1 MTSSSRLYGIL
12 SPVKS
17 KETGR
22 LFLAS
27 GFFLGLAP
35 IVPGSFGA
43 LPGLAWILLAVWLGF
58 SPMATRL
65 WCLWGAVVFSAM
77 HYWLTPWAQKRW
89 NDPDPKHFVL
99 DEVVGALCV
108 PVFWLLPP
116 EPPLPV
122 WQLAIAG
129 FLIFRILDAIKLPVA
144 RYIDRNIHTAS
155 GVLFDDVVSAAYTAA
170 IVSLYAWFAVPANAS
185 GGHGASADRPGVTY
199 RRALERVASMDPLQA
214 ASVPDSKAI
223 SLVYEPL
230 LEVEY
235 GKYPYRLKPCL
246 CDMPD
251 ISDDG
256 RVYTYRIR
264 EGSRFQDDPCFPDGK
279 GRPVTA
285 QDVRYS
291 LARLADKSNAS
302 SGMWTMDPVASVDPL
317 DERTVRITLKRPL
330 HVFPWLTALAYW
342 SAVPREAVETYGAA
356 FNEHAVGSGPYRL
369 AEWWRNHRMVF
380 TRDASWPWWREI
392 ATTPCDTLEFLVVD
406 DASTQWLMFLSGELD
421 FLGEVSRDN
430 WDAIVE
436 PDGRLSPELE
446 KRGMHLFGTSIMQVS
461 YIGINMRDPLLGKNR
476 KLRQALNCAFDFAVW
491 RRFLNNRV
499 EACDGPVPP
508 GVDGRL
514 ETPFA
519 YSFDLEKAR
528 RLMSE
533 AGFQDG
539 IDPKTEKR
547 LAIPLAIGHATQS
560 AREQAELLQS
570 FYAKIGIRLEP
581 QFMTWAAYMKAVS
594 DGNVSLFLLG
604 WIGDYPDAENFLQLF
619 HSKNVSPGANHSNYV
634 NPEFDRIYD
643 AAMSAKTAGE
653 RNAFWR
659 KAQEIVRE
667 DCPWIFLN
675 FPKAYSLAW
684 DRVRNYV
691 PSDFTYGIEKHL
703 WIKR

>member
-1 MTSSSRLYGIL
+1 MKDR
-12 SPVKS
+12 
-17 KETGR
+17 GR

-43 LPGLAWILLAVWLGF
+43 LPGLAWILLAAFFGWGDI
-58 SPMATRL
+58 ATRL
-65 WCLWGAVVFSAM
+65 WCLAGAVIFSAV

-89 NDPDPKHFVL
+89 GDPDPKHFVL

-108 PVFWLLPP
+108 PVFWWLPAN
-116 EPPLPV
+116 PPLPV
-122 WQLAIAG
+122 WQLAVVG
-129 FLIFRILDAIKLPVA
+129 FLLFRILDAIKLPGA

-170 IVSLYAWFAVPANAS
+170 IVSLCAWFLPYNAA
-185 GGHGASADRPGVTY
+185 GHEPRATDRETRTIY

-230 LEVEY
+230 LEVDY
-235 GKYPYRLKPCL
+235 VARPYKLKPCL
-246 CDMPD
+246 CDLPEV
-251 ISDDG
+251 SGDG
-256 RVYTYRIR
+256 LVYVYRIR
-264 EGSRFQDDPCFPDGK
+264 AGARFQDDPCFPEGK

-285 QDVRYS
+285 DDVKFS

-302 SGMWTMDPVASVDPL
+302 SGMWTMDPVAQVEAVDA
-317 DERTVRITLKRPL
+317 RTVRVTLKKPL
-330 HVFPWLTALAYW
+330 HVFPWLTAMAYW
-342 SAVPREAVETYGAA
+342 AAVPREAVEKYGEK

-380 TRDASWPWWREI
+380 SRDPAWPGWKEI
-392 ATTPCDTLEFLVVD
+392 KTTPCDTLEFLVVD
-406 DASTQWLMFLSGELD
+406 DASTQWLMFLAGELD

-436 PDGRLSPELE
+436 PDGTLSEELQA
-446 KRGMHLFGTSIMQVS
+446 RGMTLFGSPIMQVS
-461 YIGINMRDPLLGKNR
+461 YIGINMRDELLGKNK
-476 KLRQALNCAFDFAVW
+476 KLRQALNCAFDFPVW

-508 GVDGRL
+508 GVNGRL
-514 ETPFA
+514 ETPFPYA
-519 YSFDLEKAR
+519 FNLEKAK
-528 RLMSE
+528 RLMAE
-533 AGFQDG
+533 AGFPDG
-539 IDPKTEKR
+539 IDPKTKKR
-547 LAIPLAIGHATQS
+547 VTIQLAIGHATQS

-570 FYAKIGIRLEP
+570 FYEKIGVRLEP
-581 QFMTWAAYMKAVS
+581 QFMTWAAYLKAVS
-594 DGNVSLFLLG
+594 DGHVSLFMLG
-604 WIGDYPDAENFLQLF
+604 WVGDYPDAENFLQLF

-634 NPEFDRIYD
+634 NPEFDRLYD
-643 AAMSAKTAGE
+643 AAMAAKTPAE
-653 RNAFWR
+653 RDAFWK

-675 FPKAYSLAW
+675 FPKAHALAW
-684 DRVRNYV
+684 NRLKNYV
-691 PSDFTYGIEKHL
+691 PTDFPYGTEKYL
-703 WIKR
+703 WLER

>member
-1 MTSSSRLYGIL
+1 MKDR
-12 SPVKS
+12 
-17 KETGR
+17 GR

-43 LPGLAWILLAVWLGF
+43 LPGLAWILLAACFGWGDI
-58 SPMATRL
+58 ATRL
-65 WCLWGAVVFSAM
+65 WCLAGAVIFSAV

-89 NDPDPKHFVL
+89 GDPDPKHFVL

-108 PVFWLLPP
+108 PVFWWLPAN
-116 EPPLPV
+116 PPLPV
-122 WQLAIAG
+122 WQLAVAG
-129 FLIFRILDAIKLPVA
+129 FLLFRILDAIKLPGA

-170 IVSLYAWFAVPANAS
+170 IVSLCAWFLPYNAA
-185 GGHGASADRPGVTY
+185 GHEPRATDRETRAIY

-230 LEVEY
+230 LEVDY
-235 GKYPYRLKPCL
+235 VARPYKLKPCL
-246 CDMPD
+246 CDLPEV
-251 ISDDG
+251 SGDG
-256 RVYTYRIR
+256 LVYVYRIR
-264 EGSRFQDDPCFPDGK
+264 AGARFQDDPCFPEGK

-285 QDVRYS
+285 EDVKFS

-302 SGMWTMDPVASVDPL
+302 SGMWTMDPVAQVEAL
-317 DERTVRITLKRPL
+317 DARTVRVTLKKPL
-330 HVFPWLTALAYW
+330 HVFPWLTAMAYW
-342 SAVPREAVETYGAA
+342 AAVPREAVERYGEK

-380 TRDASWPWWREI
+380 SRDPAWPGWKEI
-392 ATTPCDTLEFLVVD
+392 KTTPCDTLEFLVVD
-406 DASTQWLMFLSGELD
+406 DASTQWLMFLAGELD

-436 PDGRLSPELE
+436 PDGTLSDELQA
-446 KRGMHLFGTSIMQVS
+446 RGMTLFGSPIMQVS
-461 YIGINMRDPLLGKNR
+461 YIGINMRDELLGKNK
-476 KLRQALNCAFDFAVW
+476 KLRQALNCAFDFPVW

-508 GVDGRL
+508 GVNGRL
-514 ETPFA
+514 ETPFPYA
-519 YSFDLEKAR
+519 FNLEKAK
-528 RLMSE
+528 RLMAE
-533 AGFQDG
+533 AGFPDG
-539 IDPKTEKR
+539 IDPKTKKR
-547 LAIPLAIGHATQS
+547 VTIQLAIGHATQS

-570 FYAKIGIRLEP
+570 FYEKIGVRLEP
-581 QFMTWAAYMKAVS
+581 QFMTWAAYLKAVS
-594 DGNVSLFLLG
+594 DGHVSLFMLG
-604 WIGDYPDAENFLQLF
+604 WVGDYPDAENFLQLF

-634 NPEFDRIYD
+634 NPEFDRLYD
-643 AAMSAKTAGE
+643 AAMAAKTPAE
-653 RNAFWR
+653 RDAFWK

-675 FPKAYSLAW
+675 FPKAHALAW
-684 DRVRNYV
+684 NRLKNYV
-691 PSDFTYGIEKHL
+691 PTDFPYGTEKYL
-703 WIKR
+703 WLCGK

>member
-1 MTSSSRLYGIL
+1 MKDR
-12 SPVKS
+12 
-17 KETGR
+17 GR

-43 LPGLAWILLAVWLGF
+43 LPGLAWILLAACFGWGDI
-58 SPMATRL
+58 ATRL
-65 WCLWGAVVFSAM
+65 WCLAGAVIFSAV

-89 NDPDPKHFVL
+89 GDPDPKHFVL

-108 PVFWLLPP
+108 PVFWWLPAN
-116 EPPLPV
+116 PPLPV
-122 WQLAIAG
+122 WQLAVAG
-129 FLIFRILDAIKLPVA
+129 FLLFRILDAIKLPGA

-170 IVSLYAWFAVPANAS
+170 IVSLCAWFLPYNAA
-185 GGHGASADRPGVTY
+185 GHEPRATGRETRTIY

-230 LEVEY
+230 LEVDY
-235 GKYPYRLKPCL
+235 VARPYKLKPCL
-246 CDMPD
+246 CDLPEV
-251 ISDDG
+251 SGDG
-256 RVYTYRIR
+256 LVYVYRIR
-264 EGSRFQDDPCFPDGK
+264 AGARFQDDPCFPEGK

-285 QDVRYS
+285 EDVKFS

-302 SGMWTMDPVASVDPL
+302 SGMWTMDPVAQVEAVDA
-317 DERTVRITLKRPL
+317 RTVRVTLKKPL
-330 HVFPWLTALAYW
+330 HVFPWLTAMAYW
-342 SAVPREAVETYGAA
+342 AAVPREAVERYGEK

-380 TRDASWPWWREI
+380 SRDPAWPGWKEI
-392 ATTPCDTLEFLVVD
+392 KTTPCDTLEFLVVD
-406 DASTQWLMFLSGELD
+406 DASTQWLMFLAGELD

-436 PDGRLSPELE
+436 PDGTLSEELQA
-446 KRGMHLFGTSIMQVS
+446 RGMTLFGSPIMQVS
-461 YIGINMRDPLLGKNR
+461 YIGINMRDELLGKNK
-476 KLRQALNCAFDFAVW
+476 KLRQALNCAFDFPVW

-508 GVDGRL
+508 GVNGRL
-514 ETPFA
+514 ETPFPYA
-519 YSFDLEKAR
+519 FNLEKAK
-528 RLMSE
+528 RLMAE
-533 AGFQDG
+533 AGFPDG
-539 IDPKTEKR
+539 IDPKTKKR
-547 LAIPLAIGHATQS
+547 VTIQLAIGHATQS

-570 FYAKIGIRLEP
+570 FYEKIGVRLEP
-581 QFMTWAAYMKAVS
+581 QFMTWAAYLKAVS
-594 DGNVSLFLLG
+594 DGHVSLFMLG
-604 WIGDYPDAENFLQLF
+604 WVGDYPDAENFLQLF

-634 NPEFDRIYD
+634 NPEFDRLYD
-643 AAMSAKTAGE
+643 AAMAAKTPAE
-653 RNAFWR
+653 RDAFWK

-675 FPKAYSLAW
+675 FPKAHALAW
-684 DRVRNYV
+684 NRLKNYI
-691 PSDFTYGIEKHL
+691 PTDFPYGTEKYL
-703 WIKR
+703 WLER

>member
-1 MTSSSRLYGIL
+1 MKDR
-12 SPVKS
+12 
-17 KETGR
+17 GR

-43 LPGLAWILLAVWLGF
+43 LPGLAWILLAACFGWGDI
-58 SPMATRL
+58 ATRL
-65 WCLWGAVVFSAM
+65 WCLAGAVIFSAV

-89 NDPDPKHFVL
+89 GDPDPKHFVL

-108 PVFWLLPP
+108 PVFWWLPAN
-116 EPPLPV
+116 PPLPV
-122 WQLAIAG
+122 WQLAVAG
-129 FLIFRILDAIKLPVA
+129 FLLFRILDAIKLPGA

-170 IVSLYAWFAVPANAS
+170 IVSLCAWFLPYNAA
-185 GGHGASADRPGVTY
+185 GHEPRATGRETRTIY

-230 LEVEY
+230 LEVDY
-235 GKYPYRLKPCL
+235 VARPYKLKPCL
-246 CDMPD
+246 CDLPEV
-251 ISDDG
+251 SGDG
-256 RVYTYRIR
+256 LVYVYRIR
-264 EGSRFQDDPCFPDGK
+264 AGARFQDDPCFPEGK

-285 QDVRYS
+285 EDVKFS

-302 SGMWTMDPVASVDPL
+302 SGMWTMDPVAQVEAVDA
-317 DERTVRITLKRPL
+317 RTVRVTLKKPL
-330 HVFPWLTALAYW
+330 HVFPWLTAMAYW
-342 SAVPREAVETYGAA
+342 AAVPREAVERYGEK

-380 TRDASWPWWREI
+380 SRDPAWPGWKEI
-392 ATTPCDTLEFLVVD
+392 KTTPCDTLEFLVVD
-406 DASTQWLMFLSGELD
+406 DASTQWLMFLAGELD

-436 PDGRLSPELE
+436 PDGTLSEELQA
-446 KRGMHLFGTSIMQVS
+446 RGMTLFGSPIMQVS
-461 YIGINMRDPLLGKNR
+461 YIGINMRDELLGKNK
-476 KLRQALNCAFDFAVW
+476 KLRQALNCAFDFPVW

-508 GVDGRL
+508 GVNGRL
-514 ETPFA
+514 ETPFPYA
-519 YSFDLEKAR
+519 FNLEKAK
-528 RLMSE
+528 RLMAE
-533 AGFQDG
+533 AGFPDG
-539 IDPKTEKR
+539 IDPKTKKR
-547 LAIPLAIGHATQS
+547 VTIQLAIGHATQS

-570 FYAKIGIRLEP
+570 FYEKIGVRLEP
-581 QFMTWAAYMKAVS
+581 QFMTWAAYLKAVS
-594 DGNVSLFLLG
+594 DGHVSLFMLG
-604 WIGDYPDAENFLQLF
+604 WVGDYPDAENFLQLL

-634 NPEFDRIYD
+634 NPEFDRLYD
-643 AAMSAKTAGE
+643 AAMAAKTPAE
-653 RNAFWR
+653 RDAFWK

-675 FPKAYSLAW
+675 FPKAHALAW
-684 DRVRNYV
+684 NRLKNYI
-691 PSDFTYGIEKHL
+691 PTDFPYGTEKYL
-703 WIKR
+703 WLER

>member
-1 MTSSSRLYGIL
+1 MDTKDR
-12 SPVKS
+12 
-17 KETGR
+17 GR

-43 LPGLAWILLAVWLGF
+43 LPGLAWILLAACFGWGDI
-58 SPMATRL
+58 ATRL
-65 WCLWGAVVFSAM
+65 WCLAGAVIFSAV

-89 NDPDPKHFVL
+89 GDPDPKHFVL

-108 PVFWLLPP
+108 PVFWWLPAN
-116 EPPLPV
+116 PPLPV
-122 WQLAIAG
+122 WQLAVAG
-129 FLIFRILDAIKLPVA
+129 FLLFRILDAIKLPGA

-170 IVSLYAWFAVPANAS
+170 IVSLCAWFLPYNAA
-185 GGHGASADRPGVTY
+185 GHEPRATGRETRTIY

-230 LEVEY
+230 LEVDY
-235 GKYPYRLKPCL
+235 VARPYKLKPCL
-246 CDMPD
+246 CDLPEV
-251 ISDDG
+251 SGDG
-256 RVYTYRIR
+256 LVYVYRIR
-264 EGSRFQDDPCFPDGK
+264 AGARFQDDPCFPEGK

-285 QDVRYS
+285 EDVKFS

-302 SGMWTMDPVASVDPL
+302 SGMWTMDPVAQVEAVDA
-317 DERTVRITLKRPL
+317 RTVRVTLKKPL
-330 HVFPWLTALAYW
+330 HVFPWLTAMAYW
-342 SAVPREAVETYGAA
+342 AAVPREAVERYGEK

-380 TRDASWPWWREI
+380 SRDPAWPGWKEI
-392 ATTPCDTLEFLVVD
+392 KTTPCDTLEFLVVD
-406 DASTQWLMFLSGELD
+406 DASTQWLMFLAGELD

-436 PDGRLSPELE
+436 PDGTLSEELQA
-446 KRGMHLFGTSIMQVS
+446 RGMTLFGSPIMQVS
-461 YIGINMRDPLLGKNR
+461 YIGINMRDELLGKNK
-476 KLRQALNCAFDFAVW
+476 KLRQALNCAFDFPVW

-508 GVDGRL
+508 GVNGRL
-514 ETPFA
+514 ETPFPYA
-519 YSFDLEKAR
+519 FNLEKAK
-528 RLMSE
+528 RLMAE
-533 AGFQDG
+533 AGFPDG
-539 IDPKTEKR
+539 IDPKTKKR
-547 LAIPLAIGHATQS
+547 VTIQLAIGHATQS

-570 FYAKIGIRLEP
+570 FYEKIGVRLEP
-581 QFMTWAAYMKAVS
+581 QFMTWAAYLKAVS
-594 DGNVSLFLLG
+594 DGHVSLFMLG
-604 WIGDYPDAENFLQLF
+604 WVGDYPDAENFLQLF

-634 NPEFDRIYD
+634 NPEFDRLYD
-643 AAMSAKTAGE
+643 AAMAAKTPAE
-653 RNAFWR
+653 RDAFWK

-675 FPKAYSLAW
+675 FPKAHALAW
-684 DRVRNYV
+684 NRLKNYV
-691 PSDFTYGIEKHL
+691 PTDFPYGTEKYL
-703 WIKR
+703 WLER